1 MREKA
6 ITAHAFSGYFAFGYS
21 VLVFSALIPA
31 IEKALNLTH
40 AHIGTALS
48 LGAVGFFVAS
58 ILYGILLERFE
69 AFIVILSG
77 WGIFLLG
84 NLLLGLA
91 SSYSFL
97 LIGTIM
103 LNFGSGSVEVT
114 IPFTLSM
121 KSGSKGKT
129 LNLSHSAFALGALA
143 GPAFTSSLM
152 KTLGNWRWAFISSL
166 FFSTLPLIFLLKGRV
181 FLRDAH
187 SHYLLNEEGVFLHG
201 LLNKIYIL
209 LLLVL
214 SMYVGY
220 EMGFSTWLSVFLHEV
235 KDYPIPL
242 ASLYP
247 SFLWLGLFLGRLF
260 CASAADRV
268 GYGRWLNLVVAFS
281 LVFSTITV
289 AVARKPLFI
298 MLSVFLTGFWYAT
311 TYPTIQAMI
320 VAMLRGGKAIGLSIA
335 AASTS
340 AFSALASFVI
350 GQIGTR
356 FGIFYGVLVILL
368 FNVLALTIALALSML
383 KNREHF

>member
-21 VLVFSALIPA
+21 VLVLSALIPA
-31 IEKALNLTH
+31 IEETLNLTH

-48 LGAVGFFVAS
+48 LGSVGFFAAS
-58 ILYGILLERFE
+58 ILYGILLEHFE

-84 NLLLGLA
+84 NLLLSLA
-91 SSYSFL
+91 SSYLFL

-103 LNFGSGSVEVT
+103 LNFGSGSIEVT

-121 KSGSKGKT
+121 TSDSKGKT
-129 LNLSHSAFALGALA
+129 LNVSHSAFALGALA
-143 GPAFTSSLM
+143 GPVFTSSLM

-166 FFSTLPLIFLLKGRV
+166 FFSTLPLTFLLKGRV
-181 FLRDAH
+181 FLRNAH
-187 SHYLLNEEGVFLHG
+187 SNYLLNKERAFFRG

-209 LLLVL
+209 LLLVI

-220 EMGFSTWLSVFLHEV
+220 EMGFSAWLSVFLHEA
-235 KDYPIPL
+235 KDYSIPL

-247 SFLWLGLFLGRLF
+247 SFLWFGLFLGRLL

-268 GYGRWLNLVVAFS
+268 GYEKWLNLVVAFS

-289 AVARKPLFI
+289 AVARKPVLV

-320 VAMLRGGKAIGLSIA
+320 VEMLRGGKAIGLSIA

-340 AFSALASFVI
+340 AFSALASFAV

-368 FNVLALTIALALSML
+368 LNVLALVIALALSVM
-383 KNREHF
+383 KSQKRF